1 MFPKQLECALLAIV
15 FSVNAGK
22 WHDGINLLN
31 VKAPP
36 KEPQKCAL
44 HLLDKLFT
52 KKELSEGILF
62 QSKRSLKPPL
72 DEARVSKMFD
82 VLNAQYTAEKIQKYR
97 QAIID
102 ACNQKCRD
110 VARKELAGSASKCTN
125 DTDNRGQ

>member
-1 MFPKQLECALLAIV
+1 MLILIFFQ
-15 FSVNAGK
+15 

-62 QSKRSLKPPL
+62 QSKRSLMPPL
-72 DEARVSKMFD
+72 DEARVSKMFGK
-82 VLNAQYTAEKIQKYR
+82 LLYT
-97 QAIID
+97 
-102 ACNQKCRD
+102 
-110 VARKELAGSASKCTN
+110 
-125 DTDNRGQ
+125 